1 MRRGAHDAI
10 GGRASAM
17 ATEETRLHLRVED
30 VSWRDVGDEAVVLE
44 SSTGIYLTLNPS
56 GKLLW
61 QALERGSTP
70 AEMASMLVNE
80 YEIGEERAT
89 ADVAEFLDRL
99 QARHLVEEER
109 A

>member
-1 MRRGAHDAI
+1 
-10 GGRASAM
+10 M
-17 ATEETRLHLRVED
+17 ATDETRLRLRAED

-56 GKLLW
+56 GRLLW
-61 QALERGSTP
+61 QALERGATP
-70 AEMASMLVNE
+70 GEMAGMLVEE
-80 YEIGEERAT
+80 YEIDEGRAT
-89 ADVAEFLDRL
+89 QDVAEFLERL